1 MLDGI
6 SFEETG
12 KPAVVV
18 ATTNFVR
25 LATSIKQSMHLED
38 FPVVVVPHPLG
49 DRAVAGDKARLCA
62 AYGQRA
68 GARSCVC
75 AGFVRGDIYRRQYG
89 GGVAHRRCCIVRV
102 L

>member
-6 SFEETG
+6 HFEETG

-25 LATSIKQSMHLED
+25 LATSIKQSMHLEGL
-38 FPVVVVPHPLG
+38 PLVVVAHPLG
-49 DRAVAGDKARLCA
+49 DQVVAGAKAALVA
-62 AYGQRA
+62 ADIVKAITHSSLLPTGRA
-68 GARSCVC
+68 PEA
-75 AGFVRGDIYRRQYG
+75 
-89 GGVAHRRCCIVRV
+89 V

>member
-18 ATTNFVR
+18 TTTNFVR
-25 LATSIKQSMHLED
+25 LATSIKQSMNLAGL
-38 FPVVVVPHPLG
+38 PLVVVPHPLG
-49 DRAVAGDKARLCA
+49 DRVVAGEKAALVA
-62 AYGQRA
+62 ADIVKAVTQSSLLRA
-68 GARSCVC
+68 
-75 AGFVRGDIYRRQYG
+75 
-89 GGVAHRRCCIVRV
+89 AHDAEEV

>member
-6 SFEETG
+6 HFEETG

-25 LATSIKQSMHLED
+25 LATSIKQSMNLEGL
-38 FPVVVVPHPLG
+38 PLVVVPHPLG
-49 DRAVAGDKARLCA
+49 NRVIAGEKAALVAADIVKAVTQSSLLPAGHDPEA
-62 AYGQRA
+62 
-68 GARSCVC
+68 
-75 AGFVRGDIYRRQYG
+75 
-89 GGVAHRRCCIVRV
+89 V